1 MTPGENKSPGG
12 SDMKR
17 MKRPFHV
24 RIFKVELSFAGTVPM
39 DSIARVIRGQ
49 ESDNYEKAIQVL
61 DIILRQNSAKK

>member
-12 SDMKR
+12 SDMKM
-17 MKRPFHV
+17 MKRPFQV